1 MKYKVEELKLFAR
14 SLLEAIGLDSDK
26 SKAVGDILVEGDLLG
41 HTTHGLGLLGPYL
54 AELDSGKMNKEG
66 LPEVVSDFPAAM
78 TWDGRRLPGP
88 KACSKDA
95 TGNRVNSSGLVL
107 APTLF
112 SDPIR
117 SFALWLRF
125 MDVPMAARSS

>member
-1 MKYKVEELKLFAR
+1 MKYNVEELKLFAR

-54 AELDSGKMNKEG
+54 AELESGKMNKEG

-78 TWDGRRLPGP
+78 TWDGRRLPVLGLFCVPWTLQLKEP
-88 KACSKDA
+88 KSKA
-95 TGNRVNSSGLVL
+95 L
-107 APTLF
+107 ARL
-112 SDPIR
+112 
-117 SFALWLRF
+117 
-125 MDVPMAARSS
+125 